1 MMEWKNIPWRKLERK
16 VFKLQKRIFKASER
30 GDVRKVR
37 RLQKTLIRSWSSKC
51 LAVRRVTQ
59 DNTGK
64 RTAGVDGKKELSPE
78 ARLKLVKRLKLTGKS
93 KPTRRIWIPKPVTQE
108 KRPLGIPTIH
118 DRALQAL
125 VKLALEPEWEAKFEP
140 NSYGFRPGRSTHDAI
155 GAIFDAIKYK
165 NKYVLDAD
173 IAKCFDRID
182 HSKLLAKLNTSPTLR
197 RQIKAWLKS
206 GVIDSKKLFPT
217 KEGTPQGGI
226 CSPLLANI
234 ALHGMEQRIKQAFPK
249 RERQIKGKRIRIN
262 PAHLIR
268 FADDFVILHEDLEVV
283 KQCQIIISEWLKELG
298 LELKPSKTRIS
309 HTLHQYNGNK
319 GFNFLGFSIRQFPV
333 GKYQSGKN
341 TKGERLDFKTLIK
354 PSKDSIKKHRKKIK
368 RIINVHKAST
378 QLKLINELNPVI
390 TGWSNYFSTVVS
402 SDAYSLLNNWMYQQ
416 LRNWAVHRHTHK
428 SQYWISNKYWLIDKG
443 DGWRFAAN
451 DKDSIK
457 NISRHSET
465 SIKRH
470 IKVQGDKSPFNGD
483 WVYWSSRM
491 GKHPEAN
498 KRISLLLKKQEGKCS
513 HCGLYFKEDDLMEID
528 HIIPRSQGGKDEYK
542 NIQLLHRH
550 CHDEKTAIDKA
561 RYEVCVTS
569 TEILRSRMK

>member
-16 VFKLQKRIFKASER
+16 VFKLQKRIFKASQC
-30 GDVRKVR
+30 GDVKKVR

-64 RTAGVDGKKELSPE
+64 KTAGVDGIKLLSPE

-93 KPTRRIWIPKPVTQE
+93 KSTRRIWIPKPGTQE

-140 NSYGFRPGRSTHDAI
+140 NSYGFRPGRSAHDAI

-249 RERQIKGKRIRIN
+249 RERQIEGKRIRIN

-268 FADDFVILHEDLEVV
+268 FADDFVVLHEDLEVV

-341 TKGERLDFKTLIK
+341 TKGERLGFKTLIK

-428 SQYWISNKYWLIDKG
+428 SQCWISNKYWLIDKG

-457 NISRHSET
+457 KISLHSET
-465 SIKRH
+465 SIVRH
-470 IKVQGDKSPFNGD
+470 IKVQGNKSPLDGD
-483 WVYWSSRM
+483 WVYWSKRM
-491 GKHPEAN
+491 GQRPDAN
-498 KRISLLLKKQEGKCS
+498 KRISLLLEKQNGKCP
-513 HCGLYFKEDDLMEID
+513 HCKLYFKEDDLMETD
-528 HIIPRSQGGKDEYK
+528 HIIPRSQGGKDEYS
-542 NIQLLHRH
+542 NFQLLHRH
-550 CHDEKTAIDKA
+550 CHDEKTAVDLAVKRCA
-561 RYEVCVTS
+561 
-569 TEILRSRMK
+569 